1 MDIVARVQAIL
12 LKPKEEWVRIKA
24 EPTTP
29 AQLFTSYVMLLAA
42 IPAAFQ
48 FLGHVLVGRRLP
60 LVGVYRWPV
69 GRALGYALGSYVLS
83 LVAVYLFALVVNQLA
98 PSFAST
104 KNLTAAL
111 KLAAYS
117 MTPGWVAGV
126 LYIVPGLWALG
137 LVASLY
143 GLYILFLGFET
154 PMMDTPKDKV
164 PGYLVVS
171 VLVVLTVTIVFN
183 WMVKGIFAVR
193 YGRL

>member
-1 MDIVARVQAIL
+1 MDIVQRTQAIL

-29 AQLFTSYVMLLAA
+29 AQLFTSYVMVLAA

-60 LVGVYRWPV
+60 LVGYYRWPI
-69 GRALGYALGSYVLS
+69 GRALGYALVSYALS
-83 LVAVYLFALVVNQLA
+83 LAAVYLFALVVDQLA
-98 PSFAST
+98 PSFSSA
-104 KNLTAAL
+104 KNMTNAL

-126 LYIVPGLWALG
+126 LYIIPGLWALG

-143 GLYILFLGFET
+143 GLYILYLGFDT
-154 PMMDTPKDKV
+154 PMMETPKDKV

-171 VLVVLTVTIVFN
+171 VLVVLAVSIVFN
-183 WMVKGIFAVR
+183 WIVKGIFAVR